1 MRDNERM
8 EEPRNTSVIGRL
20 LDEVSWVGSKIRD
33 YRGGGRGHENVLTA
47 EVLLPLT
54 YLPRAEFLGEVFR
67 CANGADE
74 ARRRV
79 ADELEHAEIVFLPD
93 QSQLGPDGPGV
104 QPDGMIVSQ
113 TCHVLV
119 EAKAMKGSFQP
130 EQLAPISRTL
140 LRCTSRVSMPAP
152 RPWTCNP
159 GSC

>member
-1 MRDNERM
+1 MHLRRCTCGNLYRRLGGFSVSGCMTMPSSPPVPWSYRAVSDLGDLCEGCEFMRDNERM

-20 LDEVSWVGSKIRD
+20 LDEVSWVGSKVPD

-79 ADELEHAEIVFLPD
+79 AGELEHAEIVFLPD
-93 QSQLGPDGPGV
+93 QSQLGPMAQGFNLMG
-104 QPDGMIVSQ
+104 
-113 TCHVLV
+113 
-119 EAKAMKGSFQP
+119 
-130 EQLAPISRTL
+130 
-140 LRCTSRVSMPAP
+140 
-152 RPWTCNP
+152 
-159 GSC
+159 